1 MKITILLIILL
12 IVLVLCTTN
21 IVATNIVVM
30 KIPKK
35 IKKDTLSKHLEVQ
48 KNCPRI
54 EGSYKQC
61 TDTGTYRHS
70 LKDIKNN
77 HIIYKHN
84 PRVNIWNTTE

>member
-12 IVLVLCTTN
+12 IVLVLCT
-21 IVATNIVVM
+21 TNIVVM

-77 HIIYKHN
+77 NIIYKHN
-84 PRVNIWNTTE
+84 PRVNIWNTIE